1 MLDFCASNWWLFLL
15 RGIIAII
22 FGLLAIFMPGVTL
35 ASLVL
40 VWAAFAFADGVV
52 SLFALATGR
61 TESEH
66 KWLIALQGVLGIAV
80 GVITYSNPAITAIAL
95 LLYIIAWALA
105 IGVLQII
112 AAIRLR
118 KEITGE
124 FWLFLSGLISVLF
137 AVYAMYR
144 PEVGALAIAWT
155 IGFYAIMIGA
165 AMIAFAFTVRQAKPD
180 AKPTA

>member
-15 RGIIAII
+15 RGIIAVI
-22 FGLLAIFMPGVTL
+22 FGLLAIFLPGVTL

-66 KWLIALQGVLGIAV
+66 TWLIALQGVLGVAV
-80 GVITYSNPAITAIAL
+80 GVITFMNPAITAVAL

-105 IGVLQII
+105 IGVLQIV

-118 KEITGE
+118 NEITGE

-137 AVYAMYR
+137 AGYAMYN
-144 PEVGALAIAWT
+144 PGVGALAIAWT
-155 IGFYAIMIGA
+155 IGFYAILFGA
-165 AMIAFAFTVRQAKPD
+165 ASIAFAFKVRQLKP
-180 AKPTA
+180 AA